1 MIGGYQNDGNG
12 PETSRKTWIFDS
24 TKNFRV
30 TRGPDLKEGRFWHSC
45 GKFNYNGKDVIAVV
59 GGANENGYMNSVELL
74 DPSSFSNSWFF
85 GANLPFPLGNS
96 ALVTSADG
104 KGMVMIGGKSGT
116 EALDVLLEYQYGY
129 SGDTWT
135 RVQRKLEYPREN
147 HVAFNILQNDKT
159 YCYEY

>member
-1 MIGGYQNDGNG
+1 M
-12 PETSRKTWIFDS
+12 
-24 TKNFRV
+24 
-30 TRGPDLKEGRFWHSC
+30 
-45 GKFNYNGKDVIAVV
+45 
-59 GGANENGYMNSVELL
+59 
-74 DPSSFSNSWFF
+74 
-85 GANLPFPLGNS
+85 PFPLGNS

-159 YCYEY
+159 YCYEYWFDWYDMKRICIRCVNLG